1 MGTLLPHLALEECEK
16 HAHMLDHPAW
26 VQLKKA
32 TGAKEIAWD
41 QCPLADVAE
50 DSFIKSSVW
59 LATPNIFP
67 IMHSLFG
74 GLQC

>member
-1 MGTLLPHLALEECEK
+1 
-16 HAHMLDHPAW
+16 MLDHRAW

-50 DSFIKSSVW
+50 DSFIKSFWCVRCR
-59 LATPNIFP
+59 FP
-67 IMHSLFG
+67 S
-74 GLQC
+74 